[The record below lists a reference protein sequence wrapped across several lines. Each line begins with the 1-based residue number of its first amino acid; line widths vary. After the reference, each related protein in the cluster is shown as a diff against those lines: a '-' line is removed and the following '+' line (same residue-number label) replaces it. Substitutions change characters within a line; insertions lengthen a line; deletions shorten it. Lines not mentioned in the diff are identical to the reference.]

1 MVHTLLCIYR
11 KTTKEEIVLKKIKN
25 KYHLL
30 VSSLLTT
37 LLGFL
42 GVSCVFPGPV
52 LYGPG
57 VPENTI
63 DIDGEVTNEAGE
75 PLESMQVVINTSRI
89 SIKDTVYTNASGEFE
104 RAYGFPQEGNDTLLI
119 EVNKKSIFSC
129 ALIVYFFL
137 SWSLTST
144 EYSVNHS
151 EYVSFFISVKGIC
164 TFSEA

>member
-1 MVHTLLCIYR
+1 M
-11 KTTKEEIVLKKIKN
+11 KKIKN

-63 DIDGEVTNEAGE
+63 DIDGEITSEAGE

-89 SIKDTVYTNASGEFE
+89 SMKDTVYTNASGEFE

-119 EVNKKSIFSC
+119 EVNDTSNVYVSEKVQIPFSEMQKET
-129 ALIVYFFL
+129 Y
-137 SWSLTST
+137 SEWST
-144 EYSVNHS
+144 EYSVD
-151 EYVSFFISVKGIC
+151 VKLQLKKK
-164 TFSEA
+164 

>member
-1 MVHTLLCIYR
+1 M
-11 KTTKEEIVLKKIKN
+11 KKIKN

-57 VPENTI
+57 VPEKTI

-119 EVNKKSIFSC
+119 EVNDTSN
-129 ALIVYFFL
+129 VYASEKVQIPFTEMTKETDTE
-137 SWSLTST
+137 WST
-144 EYSVNHS
+144 EYSVD
-151 EYVSFFISVKGIC
+151 VKLQLKKK
-164 TFSEA
+164 

>member
-11 KTTKEEIVLKKIKN
+11 KATKEEIVMKKIKN

-63 DIDGEVTNEAGE
+63 DIDGEITSEAGE

-119 EVNKKSIFSC
+119 EVNDTSN
-129 ALIVYFFL
+129 VYASEKVQIPFTEMTKVNESEF
-137 SWSLTST
+137 ST
-144 EYSVNHS
+144 EYSVD
-151 EYVSFFISVKGIC
+151 VKLQLKKK
-164 TFSEA
+164 

>member
-1 MVHTLLCIYR
+1 M
-11 KTTKEEIVLKKIKN
+11 KKIKN

-42 GVSCVFPGPV
+42 GASCVFPGPV
-52 LYGPG
+52 LYGPAL
-57 VPENTI
+57 PENFLEV
-63 DIDGEVTNEAGE
+63 DGEVTNEAGE

-119 EVNKKSIFSC
+119 EVNDTSDVYASEKVQIPFTEMKKETYSE
-129 ALIVYFFL
+129 
-137 SWSLTST
+137 WST
-144 EYSVNHS
+144 EYSVD
-151 EYVSFFISVKGIC
+151 VKLQLKKK
-164 TFSEA
+164 